1 MSRPPILINDLVR
14 GNQVWKMHI
23 RVVDV
28 WVVTEKNG
36 NQHLEAVIQD
46 VKGDKIH
53 VTTLGRDFQDWIEVV
68 KEHETYFLYNG
79 EPVDN
84 DGPFKVC
91 ANPLKLIFNGGTTMS
106 KVAIPEIPTHS
117 YTFHPIESF
126 LKADY
131 KHDHLYDVIG
141 VLQDVLKTQMG
152 GGGRKSCVNI
162 SLRDVEGNVIE
173 LVLWEDYAKQFN
185 NYTTPN
191 NFAGPTIIVLTHAWC
206 KLNRVSGLPCLSNA
220 WNGSKLYINLEHPQV
235 DEFKASFG
243 SNLPAASQSLTC
255 DSSVQSN
262 NNFWTKLSE
271 VKSIRAVSKFR
282 RDCFATTIGI
292 TTGFN
297 ASRSGWY
304 FESNGNTDAERVT
317 KFKLEIEV
325 EYDNHKGIFV
335 FWDKDVIQ
343 YTKHTATELREI
355 MKKAGED
362 NPKIWPTHLDAL
374 LNRQMV
380 FRIKYQ
386 SQFRRFSIVKILNE
400 DGLYNK
406 LDTYLTTNE
415 VTTAADLE
423 LDTTSPSLNPNQ
435 LTQSCEP
442 SSVALPDSATNHKGS
457 PSASCSST
465 PAKRVATS
473 TSINELIQAEE
484 LTPKQSATKSKNGK
498 KTKQLKND

>member
-1 MSRPPILINDLVR
+1 MSRPPILIKDLVK
-14 GNQVWKMHI
+14 GSQVWKMHI

-28 WVVTEKNG
+28 WVVIEKNG
-36 NQHLEAVIQD
+36 NKHLEAVIQD

-53 VTTLGRDFQDWIEVV
+53 VTTRGRDFQDWIEVV

-106 KVAIPEIPTHS
+106 QVAILDIPSHS

-126 LKADY
+126 LKADF
-131 KHDHLYDVIG
+131 KHDQLYDVIG
-141 VLQDVLKTQMG
+141 VLQDVLKTQVG

-162 SLRDVEGNVIE
+162 SLRDIEGNVIE

-185 NYTTPN
+185 KYTTPN
-191 NFAGPTIIVLTHAWC
+191 NFVGPTIIVLTHAWC
-206 KLNRVSGLPCLSNA
+206 KPNTVSGLPCLSNA
-220 WNGSKLYINLEHPQV
+220 WNGSKLYINLDHPQV
-235 DEFKASFG
+235 HEFKASFG
-243 SNLPAASQSLTC
+243 SNLPAASQSMTC
-255 DSSVQSN
+255 DSSVHEK

-271 VKSIRAVSKFR
+271 VKSIRA
-282 RDCFATTIGI
+282 DCYATTIG
-292 TTGFN
+292 TTIGFN

-304 FESNGNTDAERVT
+304 FESNGNTDAERNT
-317 KFKLEIEV
+317 KFKLEVEV
-325 EYDNHKGIFV
+325 EYDNHNGVFV
-335 FWDKDVIQ
+335 FWDKDVIP

-386 SQFRRFSIVKILNE
+386 AQFRRFSIVKILTE
-400 DGLYNK
+400 EGLYDK
-406 LDTYLTTNE
+406 FDTYLKTNE

-423 LDTTSPSLNPNQ
+423 VDTTSPSLIPNQ
-435 LTQSCEP
+435 VTQTCEP
-442 SSVALPDSATNHKGS
+442 SIVALTDSATDHKGS